1 MNLKKDMLN
10 VVDNRSII
18 KFLGGFDETVN
29 RLKEIMAK
37 EKIISM
43 LTLPC
48 LGQSLVLT
56 PEGAGPSTLGVK
68 TIFF

>member
-18 KFLGGFDETVN
+18 KFWGGFDETVN

-37 EKIISM
+37 EKIICM
-43 LTLPC
+43 LTLPSVQ
-48 LGQSLVLT
+48 GR
-56 PEGAGPSTLGVK
+56 AW
-68 TIFF
+68 F